1 MEARG
6 GADPEWMTVVARLLG
21 LVLGVVV
28 GTVALRILWA
38 LMTHAL

>member
-6 GADPEWMTVVARLLG
+6 GADPERMTVAARLLG

-28 GTVALRILWA
+28 GAVALRILWA
-38 LMTHAL
+38 LMTHAR